1 MSGVPASAETPDK
14 TPPVVQASSSS
25 PGTFYPVVDG
35 YRDTKRVDFTVTDEN
50 TSDHTVLTIDV
61 VGTDNAPIR
70 QYVRGQVAPYSGSW
84 AWDGRTSGGTL
95 APAGTYSMLISAT
108 DPAGNVSEPFAVPV
122 TLSPKR
128 LVNKTMR
135 RTVRAAG
142 SKVDQYVG
150 RCSTL
155 RRPSARGWVGSLGLY
170 SNTRCGS
177 NDERSLVA
185 TAHAVR
191 VPKAFQ
197 NRYGSLVVKVYG
209 GAARSRPNSRAL
221 LEYLRSATRRGS
233 RTRSSA
239 PVSAPRPVR
248 PRQPAGSCTPRP
260 LSRGWRGVC

>member
-1 MSGVPASAETPDK
+1 M
-14 TPPVVQASSSS
+14 
-25 PGTFYPVVDG
+25 VDG
-35 YRDTKRVDFTVTDEN
+35 YRDIGTVEYTVTEDSADPRHVQLDIRNSAGSLVLTRVDEIVADA
-50 TSDHTVLTIDV
+50 SS
-61 VGTDNAPIR
+61 VGF
-70 QYVRGQVAPYSGSW
+70 G
-84 AWDGRTSGGTL
+84 WDGRNQQRALVAAGVYSL
-95 APAGTYSMLISAT
+95 AFTAIDSSDNRSETKTVSMT
-108 DPAGNVSEPFAVPV
+108 VSR
-122 TLSPKR
+122 KR
-128 LVNKTMR
+128 LVTKTMW

-221 LEYLRSATRRGS
+221 LEYLRVSDKAWVKDQVIGPRVGTKTGQTAAAGRFVHAKTTEPWVAWGLLTARGH
-233 RTRSSA
+233 RYD
-239 PVSAPRPVR
+239 VR
-248 PRQPAGSCTPRP
+248 DFTVVLRYTVLQ
-260 LSRGWRGVC
+260 